1 MTCVTGP
8 LTTTQ
13 LLEELPEIVKLL
25 QTNGIKDL
33 VVEFGSGCNLEAN
46 QLWQEI
52 DIGLMDLVAFIQNS
66 IEKGIFSPGQ
76 ADLVLQ
82 DRDRSFE
89 CLLCHESDI
98 HLMSDDDAIITE
110 ATRRWMDKGYGGFKM
125 AANTDWEPM

>member
-1 MTCVTGP
+1 MTCVTGR
-8 LTTTQ
+8 LTPAQ
-13 LLEELPEIVKLL
+13 LLDEVPEIVKLI
-25 QTNGIKDL
+25 QTTGIKHL
-33 VVEFGSGCNLEAN
+33 VVEFGSGCKLEPN

-52 DIGLMDLVAFIQNS
+52 DVGLIDLVAFVQDS

-89 CLLCHESDI
+89 CVFCHESDI
-98 HLMSDDDAIITE
+98 HLMSDDNAIITG

>member
-1 MTCVTGP
+1 
-8 LTTTQ
+8 
-13 LLEELPEIVKLL
+13 VKLL
-25 QTNGIKDL
+25 QTTGIKNL
-33 VVEFGSGCNLEAN
+33 VVEFGSGCKVEAN
-46 QLWQEI
+46 ELWQEI
-52 DIGLMDLVAFIQNS
+52 DIGLIDLVAFIQNS

-98 HLMSDDDAIITE
+98 HLMSDDDTIITE

-125 AANTDWEPM
+125 AANADWDPM